1 MPAAEGTSR
10 DVAII
15 GGLVVPAE
23 SGRIDRGT
31 VVVTDGRIAAVGRSA
46 DITVPPG
53 IPVVDAR
60 GRWVLP
66 GFVDAHTHLGIDE
79 EAGGWAGNDLNET
92 PETNGTRLRAID
104 AINPADLGFRDALSG
119 GVTTAVIMPG
129 SASPI
134 GGQAA
139 ALKCAGQ
146 TVDEMIVRAPVGL
159 KSALGENPKRVHS
172 SRDEAPFTRLGVA
185 AIIRDAFTSAEQA
198 RRRSRAAPDHAAEA
212 SDLTLD
218 VLGQVLDRQIPLLQH
233 AHRADDIA
241 TALRLADE
249 FGYRLVVNHGTEAH
263 LIADL
268 LAERGIPVV
277 AGPLLGTRTKLE
289 LANRTLAS
297 PAILA
302 RAGVHLALTTDHNEV
317 PIQFLVHQASLA
329 IKEGLPAR
337 HALRAITVSPA
348 RILGIDDRVGDLRP
362 GLDGDIAI
370 WSGDPFDLFSRV
382 EQVFI
387 SGRGVYAAGPTA
399 SGGLEGSAW

>member
-1 MPAAEGTSR
+1 MPAAEDNAR
-10 DVAII
+10 DVAIA

-23 SGRIDRGT
+23 SGRIDQGT
-31 VVVTDGRIAAVGRSA
+31 VVVTGGRIAAVGRSA

-119 GVTTAVIMPG
+119 GVTTAVVMPG

-139 ALKCAGQ
+139 ALKCAGR
-146 TVDEMIVRAPVGL
+146 TVDEMIIRAPVGL

-172 SRDEAPFTRLGVA
+172 VRDEAPFTRLGLA
-185 AIIRDAFTSAEQA
+185 AMIRDAFTSAEQA
-198 RRRSRAAPDHAAEA
+198 RRRSRAAPDQAAET

-218 VLGQVLDRQIPLLQH
+218 LLARVLSRQIPLLQH

-277 AGPLLGTRTKLE
+277 SGPLLGTRTKLE

-302 RAGVHLALTTDHNEV
+302 RAGVQLALTTDHNEV

-337 HALRAITVSPA
+337 DALRAITVSPA
-348 RILGIDDRVGDLRP
+348 RILGIEDRVGDLRP
-362 GLDGDIAI
+362 GRDGDIVI
-370 WSGDPFDLFSRV
+370 WSGDPFDLFSRA

-387 SGRGVYAAGPTA
+387 GGRGVYAADPVA
-399 SGGLEGSAW
+399 SGGLQGSAW